1 MENVAK
7 ALLLAGAVL
16 IGVLLLYNFTSAMNT
31 TGQFT
36 DSYTDKIQKDQTAQF
51 NSDFTKYVATNM
63 NMYEVVTLIN
73 KVLYINEGINFDTSN
88 LNYITV
94 KLRFDTGSGTS
105 YNSNEDFIAEFWN
118 GTTFDY
124 DEYQE
129 TIFGLLS
136 EYYDDTISWDG
147 ATSIDKPT
155 RKDIPI
161 FKISIDRFVDGKVAE
176 VTFSEDS

>member
-63 NMYEVVTLIN
+63 PM
-73 KVLYINEGINFDTSN
+73 
-88 LNYITV
+88 
-94 KLRFDTGSGTS
+94 
-105 YNSNEDFIAEFWN
+105 
-118 GTTFDY
+118 
-124 DEYQE
+124 
-129 TIFGLLS
+129 
-136 EYYDDTISWDG
+136 
-147 ATSIDKPT
+147 
-155 RKDIPI
+155 
-161 FKISIDRFVDGKVAE
+161 
-176 VTFSEDS
+176 